1 MIGGGPKKNVRDIA
15 KIQSILSELTDRET
29 EEVLKELKKVQEKE
43 KKEKKIL
50 RQEATTATYHENWKC
65 YQAGITF
72 FEVSTFNKVIY
83 HKFSKSFNY
92 EKDRFRQCSKDERST
107 SYLICN

>member
-1 MIGGGPKKNVRDIA
+1 MIGGGPKKKVRDIA
-15 KIQSILSELTDRET
+15 KIQSILSELTDREA
-29 EEVLKELKKVQEKE
+29 EEVLKELKKVQEKG
-43 KKEKKIL
+43 KKEKKNIAL
-50 RQEATTATYHENWKC
+50 GSHNSNLPRKC
-65 YQAGITF
+65 YQAAITF